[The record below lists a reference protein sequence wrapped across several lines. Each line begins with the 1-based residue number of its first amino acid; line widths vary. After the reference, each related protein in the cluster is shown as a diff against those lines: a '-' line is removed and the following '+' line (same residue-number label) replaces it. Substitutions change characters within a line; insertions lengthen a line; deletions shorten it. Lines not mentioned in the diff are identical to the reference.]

1 MIHGT
6 RTYRPRFPSPVA
18 SFYYIKKA
26 REPTQFLAAMLT
38 SAITSRALTIPSS
51 VPDYNFYDT
60 RQHDATPPF
69 KSKSDLTIR
78 RQATFLC
85 YNTSCSSPS
94 DRWDEDLLSTLP
106 FTGATAVEGFKAT
119 SSFEV
124 DPCVVKSTPSFHD
137 SRGERRV
144 VSDVPG

>member
-69 KSKSDLTIR
+69 KNESDLTIR
-78 RQATFLC
+78 RQITSLC
-85 YNTSCSSPS
+85 YNTTCRSSS
-94 DRWDEDLLSTLP
+94 DRWNEALSSALP
-106 FTGATAVEGFKAT
+106 ATGATAIEGSEAT

-124 DPCVVKSTPSFHD
+124 DPCVVKSTPSLHD